1 MKNIGLR
8 RAVDQDRDLVV
19 RFDYRLDQVEH
30 VELKREEKITKAIQA
45 NECFIILAD
54 NVAIGFAIFDYRF
67 FDLGWIELIVIEEE
81 FRNQGAGVQA
91 IHLLVKQSKTKKIF
105 TSTNRSNIVM
115 QKALAKANFLESGE
129 LTGLDEGDPELFY
142 YIIKD

>member
-91 IHLLVKQSKTKKIF
+91 IHLLVQQSKTKKIF